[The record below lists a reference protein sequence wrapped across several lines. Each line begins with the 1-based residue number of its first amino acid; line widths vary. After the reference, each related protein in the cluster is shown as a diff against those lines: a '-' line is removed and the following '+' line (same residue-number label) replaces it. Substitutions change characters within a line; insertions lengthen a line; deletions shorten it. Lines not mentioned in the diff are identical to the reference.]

1 MSNTSAEKS
10 AASARYEGKT
20 MLPSV
25 DVIEDAGGITLYA
38 DLSGVPKD
46 KLHVRVE
53 SDVLAIEGEVC
64 LPLVANMEA
73 SHVEIDLPRYQRN
86 FTLGQELDRDN
97 VKAEFKN
104 GVLTLQIPKTERARP
119 RKVEITVN

>member
-1 MSNTSAEKS
+1 MSTTAVEKPANS
-10 AASARYEGKT
+10 TLYEGKT

-38 DLSGVPKD
+38 DLPGVPKD

-53 SDVLAIEGEVC
+53 ADLLAIEGEVS
-64 LPLVANMEA
+64 LPLVSNMEA
-73 SHVEIDLPRYQRN
+73 SHVEIDLPRYQRT
-86 FTLGQELDRDN
+86 FTLGQELDRNN

-104 GVLTLQIPKTERARP
+104 GVLKLKIPKTEHARP
-119 RKVEITVN
+119 RKVEITFN